1 MNKITK
7 NLDILMTLDKKTYAI
22 DPKCYMGTKVNKTQ
36 IILGGSLRKDSNYI
50 KHLKIKDNGQ
60 TKRWCTFTITRDGK
74 VYEHYDPQNLYT
86 DYMGVKEIDKKSISI
101 ILENMGMLYFDNAR
115 EAFVNWIDEMCDE
128 KLVYERQWKNYRYW
142 EKYSDQQYDAL
153 ANLCSTLCK
162 EHKINLDCVG
172 HNVFDPD
179 AVDFKGI
186 VTRSNID
193 SDYTDLN
200 PSFDYQKFLKMLNIS
215 ME

>member
-22 DPKCYMGTKVNKTQ
+22 DPKCYMGTKSNKTQ

-50 KHLKIKDNGQ
+50 KHLKIKDNGN
-60 TKRWCTFTITRDGK
+60 TKRWCTYTITREGK
-74 VYEHYDPQNLYT
+74 IYEHYDSKNLYT

-101 ILENMGMLYFDNAR
+101 VLENMGMVFFDNSR
-115 EAFVNWIDEMCDE
+115 EAFVNWIDEICNE
-128 KLVYERQWKNYRYW
+128 KMVYERQWKSYRYW
-142 EKYSDQQYDAL
+142 EKYTDEQYDSL
-153 ANLCSTLCK
+153 ANLCTTLCK
-162 EHKINLDCVG
+162 DHNIRLDCVG

-179 AVDFKGI
+179 AVDFEGI

>member
-7 NLDILMTLDKKTYAI
+7 NLDMLMTLDKKTYAI
-22 DPKCYMGTKVNKTQ
+22 DPKCYMGTKTNKTQ

-50 KHLKIKDNGQ
+50 KHLKIKDNGF
-60 TKRWCTFTITRDGK
+60 TKRWCTYTVSRDGK
-74 VYEHYDPQNLYT
+74 IYEHYDPQNLYT
-86 DYMGVKEIDKKSISI
+86 DYMNVKEIDKKSISI
-101 ILENMGMLYFDNAR
+101 VLENMGMLYFDNTR
-115 EAFVNWIDEMCDE
+115 EAFVNWIDEICDE
-128 KLVYERQWKNYRYW
+128 KMVYERQWKNYRYW
-142 EKYSDQQYDAL
+142 EKYTDQQYDAL
-153 ANLCSTLCK
+153 ANLCTNLCK
-162 EHKINLDCVG
+162 EHKIRLDCVG

-179 AVDFKGI
+179 AIDFEGI